1 MAGPPLMGLLFPSRK
16 RAATVTGPVIP
27 PRGGG
32 HGVDP
37 ASIND
42 DKALRHSAVW
52 ACRRL
57 RANLISTLP
66 VDVFRRVDGYQVQL
80 PKPPVLVEPGGKR
93 WRWIPW
99 VHASQWEL
107 DGSGNAIGL
116 ITEVNALGLPSR
128 IDLYPSSACSVRK
141 PKGSTE
147 YKYRI
152 DGKEYDA
159 DKVWHEV
166 QYPVAGLPVGLSPI
180 AHAAWSISEGLS
192 MQQFAL
198 DWFGGAGVPKARLKH
213 TQRKID
219 PKEAGIMKD
228 RHNAAIRN
236 GDLFVHGVDWEYD
249 FMQAEAAGNEFIDG
263 RRINVPD
270 IARYFDC
277 PVDLIEAAVSA
288 PGSLRYETTVT
299 RNLQF
304 LIMALGPAIIRRE
317 DAWSA
322 GLLPRPRYVKLNA
335 DALLR
340 MDPQTQARVIDMR
353 IKNRTL
359 TVTRARELYNE
370 KPLTPGEIAEFET
383 LFGPPRSQPAMPPP
397 QTPARGAE
405 PVNPLS
411 AVPYDN
417 SAAWAA
423 TYGEGPL

>member
-1 MAGPPLMGLLFPSRK
+1 MWRRPQ
-16 RAATVTGPVIP
+16 RAAGITGPVIP

-32 HGVDP
+32 SGVDP

-57 RANLISTLP
+57 RANLISTMP
-66 VDVFRRVDGYQVQL
+66 VDVFRRIQGIQVEM
-80 PKPPVLVEPGGKR
+80 PKPPVLIEPGGKR

-99 VHASQWEL
+99 AHASQWEL

-116 ITEVNALGLPSR
+116 ITEVNALGLPAR
-128 IDLYPSSACSVRK
+128 IDLYPSAVCSVRK
-141 PKGSTE
+141 RKGETE
-147 YKYRI
+147 PRYKI
-152 DGKEYDA
+152 DGKEYTA

-166 QYPVAGLPVGLSPI
+166 QYPVPGLPVGLSPI
-180 AHAAWSISEGLS
+180 AYAAWSISEGLS

-213 TQRKID
+213 TQRRVD
-219 PKEAGIMKD
+219 TKEAGIMKD

-249 FMQAEAAGNEFIDG
+249 FMQAQQAGMEFIDG

-288 PGSLRYETTVT
+288 PGSLTYQTAVT

-322 GLLPRPRYVKLNA
+322 GLLPRPRYVKLNT

-340 MDPQTQARVIDMR
+340 MDPETQAKVIDLR

-359 TVTRARELYNE
+359 TVTKAREFYNE
-370 KPLTPGEIAEFET
+370 PPLTPGEIAEFET
-383 LFGPPRSQPAMPPP
+383 LFGAPRTQPTTAAAAD
-397 QTPARGAE
+397 ARAQMSDQ
-405 PVNPLS
+405 VNPLS

-423 TYGEGPL
+423 AYGEGTL